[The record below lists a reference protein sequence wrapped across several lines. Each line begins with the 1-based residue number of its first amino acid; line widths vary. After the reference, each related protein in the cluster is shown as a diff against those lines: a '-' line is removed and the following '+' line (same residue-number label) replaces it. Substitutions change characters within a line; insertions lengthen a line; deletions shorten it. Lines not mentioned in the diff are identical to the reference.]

1 MRRVK
6 IAVVGAGLIS
16 QVEHIPN
23 LIFLRDRFDLL
34 AVADPS
40 PATRE
45 HITKRYGISAFPTLE
60 EIFPLKPEAIVVG
73 APDAYHSDI
82 VGEALARRLHVFC
95 EKPLALSAPEISEL
109 ILKRDA
115 SGCVLQV
122 GYMKRWD
129 PSYELLL
136 KKVADLGS
144 TLRFIS
150 VEVNDPDSWPYVD
163 HHSFFRP
170 HDLPEQ
176 LRSEN
181 LARLKAHAQQ
191 AVGRALGSDE
201 ITAYTESYSA
211 CMIHDLNAVMG
222 LLDEMQV
229 HDRRALGGSI
239 FANGKG
245 ASAVLALNQ
254 SQAICHL
261 AYVSVP
267 KLADYNERISLLFE
281 DRRFELAFPSPY
293 LNNFPARLVAYT
305 SDGSQLQVAEYRNG
319 FHEAFVRELVGFWGA
334 IVNGEQV
341 RNTAEQAREDMVLIA
356 KFMALALGTGV
367 TLGT

>member
-23 LIFLRDRFDLL
+23 LIFLKDRFDLI

-40 PATRE
+40 PATRA
-45 HITKRYGISAFPTLE
+45 HITERYGISAFPSLE
-60 EIFPLKPEAIVVG
+60 EIFSLKPDAIIVG
-73 APDAYHSDI
+73 APDAYHSEI
-82 VGEALARRLHVFC
+82 VGEALDRRIHVFC
-95 EKPLALSAPEISEL
+95 EKPLALSAIEISEL
-109 ILKRDA
+109 IQKRDA
-115 SGCVLQV
+115 SGRVLQV

-136 KKVADLGS
+136 EKVAGLGS
-144 TLRFIS
+144 ALRFIS
-150 VEVNDPDSWPYVD
+150 VEVNDPDCWPYVD

-176 LRSEN
+176 LHSEN

-191 AVGRALGSDE
+191 VVGRALSSDE
-201 ITAYTESYSA
+201 VTAYTESYSA

-222 LLDEMQV
+222 LLDEMEV
-229 HDRRALGGSI
+229 HNRRALGGAI

-254 SQAICHL
+254 SQAVCHL

-267 KLADYNERISLLFE
+267 KLADYNERISLFFE
-281 DRRFELAFPSPY
+281 DRRFELSFPSPY
-293 LNNFPARLVAYT
+293 LNNHPTRLVAYA
-305 SDGSQLQVAEYRNG
+305 SDGSHLEVTEHRNG
-319 FHEAFVRELVGFWGA
+319 FQEAFVRELVGFWGA

-341 RNTAEQAREDMVLIA
+341 RNTAEKAREDMVLIS
-356 KFMALALGTGV
+356 KFMALALGIGDH
-367 TLGT
+367 

>member
-23 LIFLRDRFDLL
+23 LIFLKDLFDLI
-34 AVADPS
+34 AVVDPS
-40 PATRE
+40 AATRE
-45 HITKRYGISAFPTLE
+45 HITNRYGITACSSVE
-60 EIFPLKPEAIVVG
+60 EIFPLMPEAVVVG

-82 VGEALARRLHVFC
+82 VGEALARKMHVFC
-95 EKPLALSAPEISEL
+95 EKPLALSVPDITEL

-136 KKVADLGS
+136 KKVAGLGS
-144 TLRFIS
+144 ALRFIS

-170 HDLPEQ
+170 HDLPER

-181 LARLKAHAQQ
+181 LTRLKGHAQQ
-191 AVGRALGSDE
+191 VVGRALSNDE
-201 ITAYTESYSA
+201 VTAYTETYSA

-222 LLDEMQV
+222 LLDEMRIR
-229 HDRRALGGSI
+229 DRRALGGAI

-254 SQAICHL
+254 SQAICQL

-267 KLADYNERISLLFE
+267 KLADYNERISLFFE
-281 DRRFELAFPSPY
+281 DRRFELTFPSPY
-293 LNNFPARLVAYT
+293 LNNFPTRLVSYT
-305 SDGSQLQVAEYRNG
+305 SDGSQLQVAEHRNG
-319 FHEAFVRELVGFWGA
+319 FHEPFVRELVGFWGA

-356 KFMALALGTGV
+356 KFMALALGTSV
-367 TLGT
+367 TPRT

>member
-23 LIFLRDRFDLL
+23 LIFLKDHFDLI

-40 PATRE
+40 AATRD
-45 HITKRYGISAFPTLE
+45 HITSRYGITACSSVE
-60 EIFPLKPEAIVVG
+60 EIFSLRPDAVVI
-73 APDAYHSDI
+73 ATPDAYHSEL
-82 VGEALARRLHVFC
+82 VGEALARQIHVLC
-95 EKPLALSAPEISEL
+95 EKPLALSAPDIAEL
-109 ILKRDA
+109 IVRRDG

-136 KKVADLGS
+136 KQVSGLGS
-144 TLRFIS
+144 ALRFIS

-163 HHSFFRP
+163 HHTFFRP

-176 LRSEN
+176 LRREN
-181 LARLKAHAQQ
+181 LTRLKAQAQQ
-191 AVGRALGSDE
+191 AVGRALSSDE
-201 ITAYTESYSA
+201 VTAYTESYSA
-211 CMIHDLNAVMG
+211 CMIHDLNAVLG
-222 LLDEMQV
+222 LLDEMRV
-229 HDRRALGGSI
+229 HDRRALSGA
-239 FANGKG
+239 FLANGKG

-267 KLADYNERISLLFE
+267 KLADYNERISLFFE
-281 DRRFELAFPSPY
+281 DRRFELSFPSPY
-293 LNNFPARLVAYT
+293 LNNFPTRLVAYT
-305 SDGSQLQVAEYRNG
+305 SDGSHLQVTEHRNG

-356 KFMALALGTGV
+356 KFMALALGTAV
-367 TLGT
+367 TLRT